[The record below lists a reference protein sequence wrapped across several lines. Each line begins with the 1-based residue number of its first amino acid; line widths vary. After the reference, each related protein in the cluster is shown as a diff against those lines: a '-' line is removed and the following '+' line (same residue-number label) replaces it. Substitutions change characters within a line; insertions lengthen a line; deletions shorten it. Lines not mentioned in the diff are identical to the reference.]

1 MTECE
6 ILDMLPS
13 IHWAILC
20 YEYGKLDDFIASG
33 NSGPHSEYY
42 QCFWDTLQFASDFL
56 HCDYLEDY
64 EAQKYYFGFE
74 SMSEYYRLCRDYCVQ
89 RGVRLKDNPYM
100 IEAERFVENAM
111 DFGMGSYGGY
121 SFLLQTK
128 INHKW
133 ASGLLVFTDECN
145 FRSEFELTEAILSI
159 GAWYKEAVKRLKNDL
174 QSYVPEEKEVLLHA
188 A

>member
-1 MTECE
+1 MTERD
-6 ILDMLPS
+6 IQDMLPS

-20 YEYGKLDDFIASG
+20 YEYGKLDEFIASG
-33 NSGPHSEYY
+33 NSGPFDEYY
-42 QCFWDTLQFASDFL
+42 SCFWDVLQFASDFL
-56 HCDYLEDY
+56 FCEELEDY
-64 EAQKYYFGFE
+64 EAQKYYFGFK

-100 IEAERFVENAM
+100 REAERFVENAM

-133 ASGLLVFTDECN
+133 ASGLLVLTDDYC

-159 GAWYKEAVKRLKNDL
+159 GAWYKDAVARLKNDL